1 MSDLT
6 RRVLAWDAADPDEY
20 ECFDPMPAMA
30 DAATTLARQV
40 EAVEALADR
49 LENEGIEGVRA
60 SNRTPHDS
68 GWHDSQI
75 IAAARI
81 RDALTSTEKGNT
93 P

>member
-30 DAATTLARQV
+30 DAATILARQV

-49 LENEGIEGVRA
+49 LENEADYEA
-60 SNRTPHDS
+60 SRGDTWDAECIRS
-68 GWHDSQI
+68 E
-75 IAAARI
+75 ARRI
-81 RDALTSTEKGNT
+81 RDALNT
-93 P
+93 KETP

>member
-30 DAATTLARQV
+30 DAATILARQV

-49 LENEGIEGVRA
+49 LEWEADPDTHGD
-60 SNRTPHDS
+60 HDY
-68 GWHDSQI
+68 GFDDTRNAI
-75 IAAARI
+75 AARI
-81 RDALTSTEKGNT
+81 RDALNITD
-93 P
+93 